1 MLRLRPPGSTL
12 MVSLP
17 TPCLPCGQMVQFAL
31 LIAPYMGGPA
41 PMSAASLGTCGLP
54 VLDWVEG
61 VGDGPTDRFA
71 VEGDACLEVG

>member
-1 MLRLRPPGSTL
+1 MGLAPAWFDPHGEPAGPR
-12 MVSLP
+12 
-17 TPCLPCGQMVQFAL
+17 LPCGQMVQFAL